1 MGEELDDPEI
11 LSRIEAKLD
20 RLLSIYERFAPLL
33 DRLGG
38 GLLGQAL
45 VGRATARRI
54 GTPPRPPA
62 AH

>member
-38 GLLGQAL
+38 GFIGKMVGTATPRRLGE
-45 VGRATARRI
+45 G
-54 GTPPRPPA
+54 PRPPTG
-62 AH
+62 H